1 MNLRRRL
8 SGYFSS
14 VGVSAV
20 PLPFV
25 LCRIALPFST
35 FFFIFFFAL
44 CQKQSFPGAVA
55 EGGEKKNNQ
64 ESEFNFSISKFDLVE
79 PIGGHRLTSEFSLLC
94 CGCTLSNRRDFRS
107 AQSYDLT
114 TLR

>member
-20 PLPFV
+20 PLLFV
-25 LCRIALPFST
+25 LHRIA
-35 FFFIFFFAL
+35 FFFFFCIVPKAEP
-44 CQKQSFPGAVA
+44 PGGGGR
-55 EGGEKKNNQ
+55 EGGREKKKYNDQ

-79 PIGGHRLTSEFSLLC
+79 PIGGHGLTSEFSLLC
-94 CGCTLSNRRDFRS
+94 SGCALSNRRDFRS